1 MLVVVALLAWGIF
14 GVAPRARLDPARP
27 ETHMTDF
34 TVFTTAATALHE
46 GRDPYTA
53 VSPRGW
59 PYLYPPLFALLVSP
73 LRDFDPPL
81 QVFIWFL
88 LNVVLAYG
96 CLFECRRLG
105 LVFWKAHLE
114 YSSRQAAE
122 PPAWIGILA
131 FLAALLPMLDCLQAG
146 QVGHAVLY
154 PLLLGLRLVLLGVSW
169 PGICL
174 GGVLLALPVAIKL
187 TPMLPVGFLVLLL
200 ICWAPR
206 WKAVQSMLGIGFG
219 SVFWWLI
226 IPATLLGWQPN
237 YQHLQHWYEHV
248 VRAEDIGDSRG
259 INTLSTRN
267 QCLGSALYRAANDWP
282 TTAAAGPTNDGYGRV
297 IEPFPP
303 HGREGWAKP
312 ITIAR
317 VLILLLLL
325 AAGLCLAG
333 GGDLLG
339 ISATLGLACVAALL
353 ISPISWGHHYVQ
365 LLPGTLFITA
375 WFHMRG
381 FVKLSVLLAIIPVSL
396 SLLHYI
402 ALPYA
407 GRFGLLAFGMTG
419 WLLLACL
426 LSLVGCAKHNQRISR
441 RGD

>member
-1 MLVVVALLAWGIF
+1 
-14 GVAPRARLDPARP
+14 
-27 ETHMTDF
+27 MTDF

-53 VSPRGW
+53 LSPRGW

-73 LRDFDPPL
+73 LRHFEPPL

-105 LVFWKAHLE
+105 LAFWKE
-114 YSSRQAAE
+114 RFGSSHNIAE

-131 FLAALLPMLDCLQAG
+131 FLAVLLPMLDCLQAG

-154 PLLLGLRLVLLGVSW
+154 PLLLGLRLVLLGASW

-187 TPMLPVGFLVLLL
+187 TPILPVGLLALLL
-200 ICWAPR
+200 IRSAAR
-206 WKAVQSMLGIGFG
+206 WKAVQAILGIGLG

-237 YQHLQHWYEHV
+237 YQHLRHWYEHV
-248 VRAEDIGDSRG
+248 VRAGDLGDSRG
-259 INTLSTRN
+259 INPLSTRN

-282 TTAAAGPTNDGYGRV
+282 TTATAGPASDGYGRM

-303 HGREGWAKP
+303 HDREGWTKL

-325 AAGLCLAG
+325 AAGLCLTRG
-333 GGDLLG
+333 GNLLG
-339 ISATLGLACVAALL
+339 ISAALGLACVASLL

-365 LLPGTLFITA
+365 LLPGILFATA
-375 WFHMRG
+375 WFHIRG
-381 FVKLSVLLAIIPVSL
+381 FIKLSVLLAVIPVGL

-402 ALPYA
+402 TLPYA

-426 LSLVGCAKHNQRISR
+426 SALVGRTKCNR
-441 RGD
+441 